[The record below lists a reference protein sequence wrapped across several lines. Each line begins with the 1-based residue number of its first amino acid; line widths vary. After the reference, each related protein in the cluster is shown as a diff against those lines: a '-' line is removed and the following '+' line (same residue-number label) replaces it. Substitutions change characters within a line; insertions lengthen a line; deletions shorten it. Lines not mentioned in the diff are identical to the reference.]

1 MTATAKDDWVRAYT
15 LADGGEVNINNPRG
29 SVDIQGVDGESV
41 EVRVERIVHAINET
55 AAKEVLPRLQMMEEA
70 TPQKVL
76 VSGERLGGIVI
87 GVSIEMSFHVR
98 APRTALIRARTSG
111 GELNV
116 KGFSGHVILNGTN
129 GGVRAEDLAG
139 GIEMRWF
146 NGGANVGLAAIAN
159 DLVDV
164 RVTNGPLNLLLA
176 PTINANL
183 SATATNGRIEV
194 KAPKFEPLGD
204 QTSRRVRGRLN
215 AGGVPIELTTINGNI
230 TVASQ

>member
-1 MTATAKDDWVRAYT
+1 MTATAKDEWVRTYT
-15 LADGGEVNINNPRG
+15 LAAGGEVNINNPRG
-29 SVDIQGVDGESV
+29 SVDIQGADGESV
-41 EVRVERIVHAINET
+41 EVRVERIVHAINEA

-98 APRTALIRARTSG
+98 APRTAIIRARTSG

-116 KGFSGHVILNGTN
+116 KGFTGHVILNGTN
-129 GGVRAEDLAG
+129 GAVRAEDLSG
-139 GIEMRWF
+139 GIEMRWV

-159 DLVDV
+159 DLVDL
-164 RVTNGPLNLLLA
+164 RVTNGPLNVLLA

-183 SATATNGRIEV
+183 SATATNGRIDV
-194 KAPKFEPLGD
+194 KAARFEPLGD

-215 AGGVPIELTTINGNI
+215 AGGAPLELTTINGNI